1 MPLTI
6 GDIAPDFQADTTDGP
21 ISFHDWI
28 GDSWAVL
35 FSHPRDFT
43 PICTTELGYVALTD
57 GKFAERGVKT
67 IAISVDPV
75 DNHQKWF
82 DDIATMAGARP
93 EFPLIAD
100 TDFNVSKLYGMLPGD
115 ASGDP
120 TDRTPAQ
127 NQTLRN
133 VFVIDP
139 SKKIRLVLVY
149 PMTVGRNFDEIL
161 RAIDALQLTD
171 AHPVATPANWDVGDT
186 GDNVVLT
193 GAVSDEQAAEQY
205 PDGFIDRPVP
215 YIRLVPK
222 PEAETANA

>member
-6 GDIAPDFQADTTDGP
+6 GDIAPDFKADTTDGP

-82 DDIATMAGARP
+82 DDITTTAGARP

-115 ASGDP
+115 ASGEA
-120 TDRTPAQ
+120 TERTPAQ
-127 NQTLRN
+127 NATLRN

-139 SKKIRLVLVY
+139 NKKIRLVLVY
-149 PMTVGRNFDEIL
+149 PMTVGRNFDEVL

-171 AHPVATPANWDVGDT
+171 AHPVATPANWNVGDT

-193 GAVSDEQAAEQY
+193 GAVSDEQAAERY
-205 PDGFIDRPVP
+205 PDGFVDRPVP

-222 PEAETANA
+222 PESQTANA